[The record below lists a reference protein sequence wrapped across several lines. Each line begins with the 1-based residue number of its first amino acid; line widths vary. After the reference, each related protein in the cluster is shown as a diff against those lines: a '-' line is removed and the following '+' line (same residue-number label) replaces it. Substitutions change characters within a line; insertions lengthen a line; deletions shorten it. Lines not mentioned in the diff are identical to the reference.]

1 MATAFKNYTAQSIGT
16 TAYYLISQNSGAF
29 NGGGVSGLTSG
40 KAVIMVG
47 CMVSNRTTSSI
58 SIDVAHYQNAG
69 SKTTYLCKSLAIPA
83 GDAIEIVQGKIV
95 LVGSDDISVVSN
107 TASSADVVLSILFD
121 A

>member
-1 MATAFKNYTAQSIGT
+1 MATAFKNYTTQSIGT

-29 NGGGVSGLTSG
+29 NGGVSGLTSV

-47 CMVSNRTTSSI
+47 CMVSNRLTTSI
-58 SIDVAHYQNAG
+58 TIDVAHYQNAG
-69 SKTTYLCKSLAIPA
+69 SKTTYLCKTLSIPA
-83 GDAIEIVQGKIV
+83 GDAIEIVQGKII
-95 LVGSDDISVVSN
+95 LVGSDDISVVSD

>member
-29 NGGGVSGLTSG
+29 NGGVSGLTSG

-47 CMVSNRTTSSI
+47 LMISNRTTSSI
-58 SIDVAHYQNAG
+58 
-69 SKTTYLCKSLAIPA
+69 PA
-83 GDAIEIVQGKIV
+83 GDAVEIVQGKIV
-95 LVGSDDISVVSN
+95 LVGSDDISVVSSS
-107 TASSADVVLSILFD
+107 ASSADVVLSILFD

>member
-1 MATAFKNYTAQSIGT
+1 MATAFKNYTAQAIGT
-16 TAYYLISQNSGAF
+16 TAYYVISQNSGTF
-29 NGGGVSGLTSG
+29 NGGITSLTSG

-47 CMVSNRTTSSI
+47 CMVSNRLTSSI
-58 SIDVAHYQNAG
+58 AIDVMHYQNAG

-95 LVGSDDISVVSN
+95 LVGSDDISVVSD

>member
-1 MATAFKNYTAQSIGT
+1 MATAFKNYTAQAIGA

-29 NGGGVSGLTSG
+29 NGGVSGLTSG

-47 CMVSNRTTSSI
+47 LMISNRLTSSI
-58 SIDVAHYQNAG
+58 TVDVAHYQNAG
-69 SKTTYLCKSLAIPA
+69 TKTTYLAKAFSIPA
-83 GDAIEIVQGKIV
+83 GDAVEIVQGKIV

-107 TASSADVVLSILFD
+107 TASSADVILSILFD

>member
-1 MATAFKNYTAQSIGT
+1 MATAFKNYTAQSIGA
-16 TAYYLISQNSGAF
+16 TAYYVISQNSGTF
-29 NGGGVSGLTSG
+29 NGGITSLTSG

-47 CMVSNRTTSSI
+47 LMISNRLTASI
-58 SIDVAHYQNAG
+58 TVDVAHYQNAG

-95 LVGSDDISVVSN
+95 LVGSDDISVVSD
-107 TASSADVVLSILFD
+107 TASSVDVVLSILFD

>member
-29 NGGGVSGLTSG
+29 NGGVTSLTSG

-47 CMVSNRTTSSI
+47 LMISNRLTASI
-58 SIDVAHYQNAG
+58 TVDVAHYQNAG
-69 SKTTYLCKSLAIPA
+69 SKTTYLCKTFTIPA

-107 TASSADVVLSILFD
+107 TASSADVILSILFD

>member
-16 TAYYLISQNSGAF
+16 TAYYVISQNSGTF
-29 NGGGVSGLTSG
+29 NGGITSLTSG

-47 CMVSNRTTSSI
+47 CMVSNRLTSSI
-58 SIDVAHYQNAG
+58 TVDVAHYQNAG
-69 SKTTYLCKSLAIPA
+69 SKTTYLCKALSIPA

-95 LVGSDDISVVSN
+95 LVGSDDISVVSD
-107 TASSADVVLSILFD
+107 TASSVDVVLSILFD

>member
-1 MATAFKNYTAQSIGT
+1 MATAFKNYTTQSIGT
-16 TAYYLISQNSGAF
+16 TAYYLISQNSGSF
-29 NGGGVSGLTSG
+29 NGGVSGLTSG

-58 SIDVAHYQNAG
+58 SIDVAHYQNSG
-69 SKTTYLCKSLAIPA
+69 NKTTYLCKSLAIPA

-95 LVGSDDISVVSN
+95 LVGSDDISVVSD

>member
-29 NGGGVSGLTSG
+29 NGGVTSLTSG

-47 CMVSNRTTSSI
+47 LMISNRLTSSI
-58 SIDVAHYQNAG
+58 NVDVVHYQNAG
-69 SKTTYLCKSLAIPA
+69 TKTTYLAKTFPIPA
-83 GDAIEIVQGKIV
+83 GDAVEIVQGKIV

-107 TASSADVVLSILFD
+107 TASSADVILSILFD

>member
-1 MATAFKNYTAQSIGT
+1 MATAFKNYTAQAIGT

-29 NGGGVSGLTSG
+29 NGGVTSLTSG

-47 CMVSNRTTSSI
+47 CMVSNRLTSSI
-58 SIDVAHYQNAG
+58 TIDVAHYQNAG
-69 SKTTYLCKSLAIPA
+69 TKTTYLCKALAIPA

-95 LVGSDDISVVSN
+95 LVGSDDISVVSSAA
-107 TASSADVVLSILFD
+107 TSADVVLSILFD